1 MMTPQEAEGHVF
13 PKASFGGYNMPQVDA
28 FLDNLIANYR
38 ELFQENASLK
48 GKLKVLVDKVEEYR
62 ATEEA
67 MRRAL
72 HSAQKMAEELIREGE
87 ARKQATINEAVVEL
101 QRRSQETRFLLA
113 QEEAAIR
120 AKIEDAKVALA
131 NEELRLETA
140 RNSTTTFV
148 DRLKELYAKELSFI
162 GSLSE
167 LQAQTAPPAP
177 AAPAATPGG
186 EQRMAQDIQANMAK
200 ILDEPA
206 PNGEAP
212 QEGGGDTRVFD
223 QIEFGKDYE
232 IE

>member
-1 MMTPQEAEGHVF
+1 M
-13 PKASFGGYNMPQVDA
+13 
-28 FLDNLIANYR
+28 
-38 ELFQENASLK
+38 
-48 GKLKVLVDKVEEYR
+48 
-62 ATEEA
+62 
-67 MRRAL
+67 
-72 HSAQKMAEELIREGE
+72 
-87 ARKQATINEAVVEL
+87 
-101 QRRSQETRFLLA
+101 
-113 QEEAAIR
+113 
-120 AKIEDAKVALA
+120 
-131 NEELRLETA
+131 
-140 RNSTTTFV
+140 

-167 LQAQTAPPAP
+167 LQAQTAP